1 MSAPDNLNPPVV
13 VRYGPTIDALRPCC
27 PPDERRRRAG
37 ILYLRD
43 RATAA
48 LRVAGWEAAGI
59 LAHIEALAAVH
70 ALAPMPAE
78 ELDTLH
84 RQLVRLMSAAMAL
97 DMRGPRAGGMA

>member
-1 MSAPDNLNPPVV
+1 MTAPANINAPVV
-13 VRYGPTIDALRPCC
+13 DRYGPILDVLRPGCG
-27 PPDERRRRAG
+27 PEERRLRCG

-48 LRVAGWEAAGI
+48 LRVAGWEARPI

-70 ALAPMPAE
+70 GVATMPAE
-78 ELDTLH
+78 ELREL
-84 RQLVRLMSAAMAL
+84 RGQMVRLLSVAMAL